1 MELRDNQHVWRRAA
15 LEKRKARSFGTEGGF
30 FLYKFWLLRRSY
42 PRQQRFLRPPDLPSK
57 GMLVVL
63 PSPSFVVTRSGVVKL
78 FLTFS
83 FLPLRNCCSQRP
95 YSYYGGERR
104 SLYIRK
110 GNYFLLFLFHNQSFL
125 IKKLLGTC
133 RVSG

>member
-1 MELRDNQHVWRRAA
+1 MAPKED
-15 LEKRKARSFGTEGGF
+15 

-83 FLPLRNCCSQRP
+83 LLEIVAPSGPILIMEGRVWAGS
-95 YSYYGGERR
+95 GGV
-104 SLYIRK
+104 YI
-110 GNYFLLFLFHNQSFL
+110 
-125 IKKLLGTC
+125 
-133 RVSG
+133 